1 MLHGFSPPLRL
12 RLARLQTV
20 LFGKT

>member
-1 MLHGFSPPLRL
+1 MLHDFSPPLRL